1 MMYFIRIKIMQN
13 IGVAFIKTGQYTDAI
28 SSFEHIMSTSPNL
41 KAGFN
46 LILCYF
52 ATGDRDQM
60 KKAFQKLLAVL
71 LEIDDDDKYI
81 SQGVSMHKFIN
92 CNLKTKTIVEKEKC
106 SI

>member
-1 MMYFIRIKIMQN
+1 MQN

-28 SSFEHIMSTSPNL
+28 SSFEHIMSTTPNL

-52 ATGDRDQM
+52 ATGDREQM
-60 KKAFQKLLAVL
+60 KKAFHKLISVP

-81 SQGVSMHKFIN
+81 SPGVSMSKA
-92 CNLKTKTIVEKEKC
+92 KSVVGAKV
-106 SI
+106 